1 MSITIGNLSFEGP
14 FSGSAQLRGQSGVYA
29 ILGRDTGNWI
39 VVDVGESGNVQE
51 RVANHDRRTQWQG
64 CGHATL
70 SVAAYY
76 CDAATRMTV
85 EKQLRNYYNP
95 RCGDR

>member
-1 MSITIGNLSFEGP
+1 MSINIGNLSFDGP
-14 FSGSAQLRGQSGVYA
+14 FSNPSELQAKSGVYA

-39 VVDVGESGNVQE
+39 VVDVGESGNVQD
-51 RVANHDRRTQWQG
+51 RVSNHDRKMQWQG

-70 SVAAYY
+70 GVAAYY
-76 CDAATRMTV
+76 CDAGTRMTV
-85 EKQLRNYYNP
+85 EKQLRGQFNP